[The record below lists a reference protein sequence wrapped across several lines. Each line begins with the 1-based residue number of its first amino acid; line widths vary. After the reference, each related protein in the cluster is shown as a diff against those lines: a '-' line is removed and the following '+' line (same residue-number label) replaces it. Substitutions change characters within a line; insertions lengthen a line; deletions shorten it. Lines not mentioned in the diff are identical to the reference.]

1 MKGGSL
7 PMDMPVKD
15 LNNHRAFDISDDGK
29 EITITKKGCK
39 AHITANPDGT
49 LNYKFELATVA

>member
-1 MKGGSL
+1 
-7 PMDMPVKD
+7 MDMPVKD
-15 LNNHRAFDISDDGK
+15 LNNHRAFDISDDRK

-49 LNYKFELATVA
+49 LNYKFEIAPAA